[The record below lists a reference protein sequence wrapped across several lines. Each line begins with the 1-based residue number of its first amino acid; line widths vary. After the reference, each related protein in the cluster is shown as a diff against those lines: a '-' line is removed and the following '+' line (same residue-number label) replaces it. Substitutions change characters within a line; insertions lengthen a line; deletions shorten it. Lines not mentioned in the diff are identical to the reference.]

1 MRKPD
6 DFETKSGNTYAN
18 MNDLKAQMSEN
29 NPKDKAIKNT
39 QDRLTLV
46 LVILLILVFLI
57 LVIFTSLLFVYY
69 NRISK
74 DVSHQLNNDAEML
87 KKEVDYLKNI
97 VKECTSQFESK
108 LEQHKNETKPSCE
121 SGWLEFDGHCYFFSD
136 FQLNW
141 MSAQMMC
148 LNRESHLVIITSQE
162 EQKFLNQHIN
172 KSKYWIGLTDE
183 RTEGTFQW
191 VDGTLLNPSSSYK
204 FWNNNEPN
212 NFENKE
218 DCAEVSIAE
227 KWNDSPCDKTQY
239 AICEKRL
246 I

>member
-1 MRKPD
+1 MRKVE
-6 DFETKSGNTYAN
+6 DFEAKSGNCCLGNTYAN

-29 NPKDKAIKNT
+29 NPEAKATKNI

-46 LVILLILVFLI
+46 LVIFLILVFLI
-57 LVIFTSLLFVYY
+57 LVIFTSLLFVY
-69 NRISK
+69 
-74 DVSHQLNNDAEML
+74 L
-87 KKEVDYLKNI
+87 
-97 VKECTSQFESK
+97 KECTSQFENK

-148 LNRESHLVIITSQE
+148 LNRGSYLVIITSEE
-162 EQKFLNQHIN
+162 EQKFLLDKYN
-172 KSKYWIGLTDE
+172 KKNNIWIGLTDE
-183 RTEGTFQW
+183 RKEGTFQW
-191 VDGTLLNPSSSYK
+191 IDGTELSYT
-204 FWNNNEPN
+204 FWRKGEPN
-212 NFENKE
+212 GGTKENCVNLFIE
-218 DCAEVSIAE
+218 RE
-227 KWNDSPCDKTQY
+227 WNDYACNSNSY

>member
-1 MRKPD
+1 MRKPE
-6 DFETKSGNTYAN
+6 DFEAKSGNSCLGNTYAN
-18 MNDLKAQMSEN
+18 VKDLKAQMSEN
-29 NPKDKAIKNT
+29 NPKAKAIKNT

-46 LVILLILVFLI
+46 LVIFLILVFLI

-69 NRISK
+69 DRIAK
-74 DVSHQLNNDAEML
+74 DISYPLNN
-87 KKEVDYLKNI
+87 
-97 VKECTSQFESK
+97 VKECTLQFENK

-121 SGWLEFDGHCYFFSD
+121 SGWLEFDGHCYFFSN

-148 LNRESHLVIITSQE
+148 LNRGSHLVIITSKE
-162 EQKFLNQHIN
+162 EQEFLNQHIN
-172 KSKYWIGLTDE
+172 MEIYWIGMTDE
-183 RTEGTFQW
+183 KTEGTFQW
-191 VDGTLLNPSSSYK
+191 VEGTLLNSPPSYQ

-212 NFENKE
+212 NYENKE
-218 DCAEVSIAE
+218 DCAEMSIDH
-227 KWNDSPCDKTQY
+227 KWNDSPCDKTHY